1 MHIVLDTHTHTL
13 ASGHAYNTMTEMI
26 DAAVQKG
33 LKLLAITEHAPAMP
47 GSCKDFYFYNLK
59 ILPRFQKGLE
69 VMFGVELNVMDYE
82 GHVDLSEKY
91 MECTDLRIASL
102 HPPCI
107 KPGTIEENTAA
118 MLGII
123 HNPYIDI
130 LGHPDDGRYPLD
142 YERVIVEAEKCGKIV
157 ELNNNSMSPLNSRT
171 NARENDLII
180 LDLCKKYKV
189 PVVMATDA
197 HASFMVG
204 DMTQA
209 IEVVEETGFPE
220 ELLLNDSVEKFKHF
234 LNEGRKK
241 SETLREAQRS

>member
-1 MHIVLDTHTHTL
+1 MKIELDTHTHTL
-13 ASGHAYNTMTEMI
+13 ASGHAYNTITEMI
-26 DAAVQKG
+26 DAAVEKG

-69 VMFGVELNVMDYE
+69 LMFGVELNIMDYT
-82 GHVDLSEKY
+82 GRVDLPERY
-91 MECTDLRIASL
+91 MNCTDLRIASL

-107 KPGTIEENTAA
+107 TPGTMEENTAA
-118 MLGII
+118 MLGVI
-123 HNPYIDI
+123 HNPYVDV

-142 YERVIVEAEKCGKIV
+142 YEQVIAEARKYGKIV

-180 LDLCKKYKV
+180 LDLCKRYEV
-189 PVVMATDA
+189 PVVMNTDA

-204 DMTQA
+204 DLTQA
-209 IEVVEETGFPE
+209 IEVVEEAGFPE
-220 ELLLNDSVEKFKHF
+220 ELILNDSVEKFKRF
-234 LNEGRKK
+234 LNEGRK
-241 SETLREAQRS
+241 RSAVLK